1 MHFAWGCY
9 YKLHTGAV
17 HWVLAASALLRSY
30 IFLLL
35 VVMYDT
41 LDTSV
46 NKVACMCTVGTL
58 VHVCSEGHIPF
69 SYSLKRNFNWFYVD
83 RYIFYSILFIGIEYI
98 WYLPNIFLK

>member
-41 LDTSV
+41 LDISV

-83 RYIFYSILFIGIEYI
+83 RYIIYSILFIGIEYI